1 MDSRVSTL
9 TGLYLWKEIHCY
21 FQNKYSRPLAC
32 VRASIAHTSI
42 SESFISIRYSS
53 SFGIRASKSS
63 AKGRGC
69 KLAVWVNAC
78 VSIGDPSTSFRR
90 KAHNTKAVVINSD
103 LFASCCPGQTRL
115 PKPKFIDLMSSRR
128 LPESSNH
135 LSRWNFSGSGKT
147 SGERPIDQ

>member
-1 MDSRVSTL
+1 MSELR
-9 TGLYLWKEIHCY
+9 
-21 FQNKYSRPLAC
+21 
-32 VRASIAHTSI
+32 IAHTSV
-42 SESFISIRYSS
+42 SKSLVSIRLIS

-103 LFASCCPGQTRL
+103 LYVCSVKGVHRERSVQTYSL
-115 PKPKFIDLMSSRR
+115 AVVQGKLYVQDETMS
-128 LPESSNH
+128 
-135 LSRWNFSGSGKT
+135 FG
-147 SGERPIDQ
+147 